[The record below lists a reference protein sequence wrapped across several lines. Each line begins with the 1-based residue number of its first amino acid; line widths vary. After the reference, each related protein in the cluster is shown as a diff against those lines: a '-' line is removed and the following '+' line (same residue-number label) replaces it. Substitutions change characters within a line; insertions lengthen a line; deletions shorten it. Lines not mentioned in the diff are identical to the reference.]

1 MLAMGSPAGA
11 GPLMLV
17 MIIAILAAIAI
28 PQFMTFKARA
38 EKVVMDGSLKEMA
51 SAAQQYQVT
60 KGAWPCS
67 FDELN
72 LPDAGA
78 MAKAKNWEVEVN
90 CKHRLA
96 AVIYKANDGKRHYRA
111 IYFDSGEFEDG
122 ILKD

>member
-1 MLAMGSPAGA
+1 MFAMGSPAGA
-11 GPLMLV
+11 GPLVLV

-28 PQFMTFKARA
+28 PQFMTFKQRA

-60 KGAWPCS
+60 KGAWPCT
-67 FDELN
+67 FDELD
-72 LPDAGA
+72 LPGAAA
-78 MAKAKNWEVEVN
+78 MAKTKNWEVEVN
-90 CKHRLA
+90 CEHRLA

-122 ILKD
+122 ALKD